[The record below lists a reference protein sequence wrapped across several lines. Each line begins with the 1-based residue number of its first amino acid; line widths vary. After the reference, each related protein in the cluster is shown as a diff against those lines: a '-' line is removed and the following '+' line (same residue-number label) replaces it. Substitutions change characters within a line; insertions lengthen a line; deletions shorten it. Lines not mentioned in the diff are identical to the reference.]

1 MLTRSQLAGL
11 MVALS
16 LAGLPAAPS
25 TAQETPVG
33 TAGNA
38 DDAGLADSLDGVDI
52 GAPPPAASDYPDN
65 AAPDAAPKP
74 IRPARPAAPEL
85 LPGFIDSQIQRCWA
99 APVMTGDPGEGGV
112 ARIRVR
118 FLPDGTL
125 AEPPAIMDKPAGPR
139 GLVFAESAA
148 KAIAKCAPY
157 KLPPESYESWKDVM
171 LYFDTLG
178 N

>member
-1 MLTRSQLAGL
+1 MPIRSQLAGL
-11 MVALS
+11 MAVLALMGQA
-16 LAGLPAAPS
+16 AGPS
-25 TAQETPVG
+25 VG
-33 TAGNA
+33 QDMPAGNA
-38 DDAGLADSLDGVDI
+38 GDADGIDI
-52 GAPPPAASDYPDN
+52 GAPPPAGAPAPSEYPDN
-65 AAPDAAPKP
+65 AVPDATAAPRP
-74 IRPARPAAPEL
+74 IRPVLPAEPEL

-99 APVMTGDPGEGGV
+99 VPVMTGDPGEGGV

-118 FLPDGTL
+118 FLPDGNL

-157 KLPPESYESWKDVM
+157 KLPPESYGSWKDVM
-171 LYFDTLG
+171 LYFDTL